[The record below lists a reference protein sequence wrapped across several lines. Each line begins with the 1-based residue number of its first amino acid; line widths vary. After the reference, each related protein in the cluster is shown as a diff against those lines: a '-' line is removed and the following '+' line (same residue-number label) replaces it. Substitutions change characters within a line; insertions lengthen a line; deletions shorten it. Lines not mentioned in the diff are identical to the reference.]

1 MIIIL
6 LQVTYMN
13 VTFFQSLDCL
23 FVRQVSVCV
32 AHVDPEPAMI
42 FQVLGYR

>member
-6 LQVTYMN
+6 VQVIYMN
-13 VTFFQSLDCL
+13 VTFSQSSGCL

-32 AHVDPEPAMI
+32 AHVDPEPAVI